1 MPGAEIEGFAFA
13 HTAARADQAFGLGAE
28 NAFRS
33 CRRVGRGLRQHQGQG
48 REQQKF
54 HSAARSP
61 RTQQARLEHARIVGH
76 DQRVFRQQ
84 GGQIAEARMAQIEI
98 AGPRHDQQPG
108 CAPFFRRKLG
118 NLLNRQL
125 KMIVLQKEIRFLGDH
140 GCHKPHRYARPQ
152 GRACQRTAER
162 LG

>member
-1 MPGAEIEGFAFA
+1 MQHGHPDARAEIEGFAFA

-33 CRRVGRGLRQHQGQG
+33 CPRVGRGLRQHQGQG

-98 AGPRHDQQPG
+98 AVRGMTSSRDAPRSSG
-108 CAPFFRRKLG
+108 G
-118 NLLNRQL
+118 NWAICSTGNS
-125 KMIVLQKEIRFLGDH
+125 K
-140 GCHKPHRYARPQ
+140 
-152 GRACQRTAER
+152 
-162 LG
+162 